1 MNSWYLIYTKPAGE
15 DVAKEN
21 LERQGYETY
30 LPKVLGLRKKRG
42 RSVKA
47 PSAMFPRYLFIHL
60 DNQKDDW
67 GPIRSTIG
75 VQKLV
80 KFGLEAARVP
90 NTLIKYIRERENE
103 DGLVPLPDKEY
114 KQGDK
119 VRINSGPFEGY
130 EAVFSEKQSKD
141 RVIVLLGIAEK
152 HVAINLDQFEIE
164 TA

>member
-1 MNSWYLIYTKPAGE
+1 MRAWYLIYTKPSQE
-15 DVAKEN
+15 DIALDN

-30 LPKVLGLRKKRG
+30 LPKILSLRKKGG

-47 PSAMFPRYLFIHL
+47 TAPMFPRYLFIHL
-60 DNQKDDW
+60 DNQVDDW
-67 GPIRSTIG
+67 GPIRSTVG

-80 KFGLEAARVP
+80 RFGVEAARIP
-90 NTLIKYIRERENE
+90 NTLIEHIRKRENE
-103 DGLVPLPDKEY
+103 DGLVCLPDKEY

-152 HVAINLDQFEIE
+152 HIAINLDQFEIE

>member
-1 MNSWYLIYTKPAGE
+1 MRAWYLIYTKPSQE
-15 DVAKEN
+15 DIALDN
-21 LERQGYETY
+21 LERQDYEAY
-30 LPKVLGLRKKRG
+30 LPKILGLRKKGG

-47 PSAMFPRYLFIHL
+47 PAPMFPRYLFIHL
-60 DNQKDDW
+60 DNQEDDW

-80 KFGLEAARVP
+80 RFGVEAARIP
-90 NTLIKYIRERENE
+90 NTLIEHIRKRENE
-103 DGLVPLPDKEY
+103 DGLVCLPDKEY

-130 EAVFSEKQSKD
+130 EAIFSEKQSKD
-141 RVIVLLGIAEK
+141 RVIVMLGIAEK
-152 HVAINLDQFEIE
+152 HIAINLDQFEIE

>member
-1 MNSWYLIYTKPAGE
+1 MRAWYLIYTKPSQE
-15 DVAKEN
+15 DVALDN

-30 LPKVLGLRKKRG
+30 LPKILGLRKKGG
-42 RSVKA
+42 RSVKV
-47 PSAMFPRYLFIHL
+47 PSAMFPRYLFINL
-60 DNQKDDW
+60 DNQQDDW

-80 KFGLEAARVP
+80 RFGVEAARVP
-90 NTLIKYIRERENE
+90 NTLIEHIRKRENE
-103 DGLVPLPDKEY
+103 DGLVCLPDKEY

-130 EAVFSEKQSKD
+130 EAVFSEKQSRD

>member
-1 MNSWYLIYTKPAGE
+1 MRFWYLIYTKPSQE
-15 DVAKEN
+15 DLAFDN
-21 LERQGYETY
+21 LARQGYVTY
-30 LPKVLGLRKKRG
+30 LPKVLGLKKRGG
-42 RSVKA
+42 RSVKV
-47 PSAMFPRYLFIHL
+47 PTAMFPRYLFIQL
-60 DNQKDDW
+60 DNQEDDW

-80 KFGLEAARVP
+80 RFGLEAARVP
-90 NTLIKYIRERENE
+90 NNLINHIRSKENE
-103 DGLVPLPDKEY
+103 TGIVCLPDKEY
-114 KQGDK
+114 KKGDK
-119 VRINSGPFEGY
+119 VLINSGPFEGY